1 MDSPE
6 ISQVKAAIDALQT
19 LVYWDEPGR
28 FHPGHQVDAAIE
40 AQAAIAD
47 LVQSEA
53 IQKLKRKALA
63 KRKAE
68 FKQQEQ

>member
-6 ISQVKAAIDALQT
+6 ISQVKAAIDALKT
-19 LVYWDEPGR
+19 LAYWHDYWRQEDPSR
-28 FHPGHQVDAAIE
+28 QVDAAIE
-40 AQAAIAD
+40 AQAAIDD
-47 LVQSEA
+47 LVQSDA

-68 FKQQEQ
+68 FKQQ